1 LLKFRRQVN
10 QLQLQFDHLIVSIF
24 NAFHYPN
31 LNQRN
36 KRDKTRRR
44 QLRISLLHPI
54 LTAATP
60 VMLANIVSKLE
71 LLYRHFALWAI
82 SHQQTPFFE
91 GDQPPCV
98 SKMSSI
104 MSPVRELPFLGTDSK

>member
-1 LLKFRRQVN
+1 ML
-10 QLQLQFDHLIVSIF
+10 SITPTST
-24 NAFHYPN
+24 NAINETKHDAASYA
-31 LNQRN
+31 
-36 KRDKTRRR
+36 
-44 QLRISLLHPI
+44 SHLLHPI

-71 LLYRHFALWAI
+71 LLYRHLALWAI